1 MKGFGHDILPLIQA
15 ILKMK
20 EMKGPVRWSISEAK
34 YLNLAKYL
42 GRMTCFRMISVA
54 FEFAGLRHEG
64 LKLLEPHLNVLR
76 FKEPTLAG
84 KAWLK

>member
-1 MKGFGHDILPLIQA
+1 MKGFGHEVLPVIHE

-20 EMKGPVRWSISEAK
+20 GPVVRWSISEAK

-54 FEFAGLRHEG
+54 LDFAGLEGEG
-64 LKLLEPHLNVLR
+64 LKLLQPHLNVLR
-76 FKEPTLAG
+76 FKEPTCA
-84 KAWLK
+84 ANATA